1 MPNQQGSRGRPRG
14 PLAWFGL
21 FLMTV
26 AVGWLQFFPESEHPV
41 ATNTTVTRNES
52 VSLVVLDPGHG
63 GVDSGAICA
72 GVLEKDLTLDLAKR
86 VQRLVRL
93 QGFETMLTRDGDD
106 YQTLANR
113 AAFAN
118 RQRDCIFISLHF
130 NDGKLAAS
138 SGVETYYA
146 SQQVDD
152 RATSF
157 SPWLPFL
164 QQASSQSPNLRSQS
178 LAGFIQDALVARTQA
193 LNRGTKAEQF
203 YVIANVRHPAVLIE
217 GGFLTN
223 KDDVAKL
230 ESGDYRE
237 RMAAAICE
245 GILRYRDTLRNRQP
259 ALAVTTPGG

>member
-1 MPNQQGSRGRPRG
+1 MGSKRPLRCEVNRVRGAHRE
-14 PLAWFGL
+14 
-21 FLMTV
+21 
-26 AVGWLQFFPESEHPV
+26 AVERKHPV
-41 ATNTTVTRNES
+41 AVSNAPVVRDEF
-52 VSLVVLDPGHG
+52 VSLIVLDPGHG
-63 GVDSGAICA
+63 GVDSGAMCA

-86 VQRLVRL
+86 VQRLVHL
-93 QGFETMLTRDGDD
+93 QGFETMLTRDGDE

-118 RQRDCIFISLHF
+118 RQRDCIFISIHF

-146 SQQVDD
+146 SQQIDD
-152 RATSF
+152 HATPF
-157 SPWLPFL
+157 SSWLPFL
-164 QQASSQSPNLRSQS
+164 QRTSLQSLNLQSQS

-203 YVIANVRHPAVLIE
+203 YVIANVHHPDVLVE

-223 KDDVAKL
+223 RDDVTKL
-230 ESGDYRE
+230 GSGDYRE

-245 GILRYRDTLRNRQP
+245 GILRYRDALRNRQP
-259 ALAVTTPGG
+259 ALAVTTPGS